1 MSLSPPNNSWR
12 YRSRAVDRSWL
23 AACLGVVQ
31 GDHTAVEAFLSSG
44 GDPTRQLSASEVALL
59 NRPSA
64 FDPGLTLVHLA
75 IR

>member
-1 MSLSPPNNSWR
+1 MSLSPPNNPRR
-12 YRSRAVDRSWL
+12 YRQRAVDRSWL

-31 GDHTAVEAFLSSG
+31 GEHSPVEAYLSSG
-44 GDPTRQLSASEVALL
+44 GDPTRQLSASEVSLL

-64 FDPGLTLVHLA
+64 FDVGHTLVHLA